1 MEDDQDHGDR
11 EPQPLISR
19 AVHRGRGVSENP
31 GNRFEA
37 NHHQPDP
44 EWDHAQDPSP
54 ETVLLDD
61 DTQNI
66 LAHNDSPDIGFDT
79 SINPYRGCEHGCVYC
94 YARPTHEYLG
104 MSAGLDFETRILV
117 KRRAATLLRAALAAP
132 GWRPRLIAASGVT
145 DCYQPIERDLRL
157 TRACLEVLAEF
168 RNPVA
173 IITKNHLVTRDRDVL
188 ARLAADNAALVTIT
202 VTSLRPE
209 LARTLEPRA
218 SAPAARLA
226 AIRTLAEAGIPVG
239 INIGPVIPGLTDQ
252 EIPAILAA
260 CAAAGARHAGY
271 TMLRLPHGVKE
282 LFETWLGDHYP
293 LAKDKVLNRLRGMRG
308 GDLYNAEYGSRMTG
322 EGVFAQQIADLFT
335 VARRRAG
342 LAEHWPTLSTAAF
355 RSPWGVQQTIF
366 G

>member
-1 MEDDQDHGDR
+1 MDHDDGEP
-11 EPQPLISR
+11 EPQPLLSR
-19 AVHRGRGVSENP
+19 AAHRGRGVSDNP

-37 NHHQPDP
+37 THHQPDP
-44 EWDHAQDPSP
+44 EWDHAQDPAP

-61 DTQNI
+61 DTQGI

-117 KRRAATLLRAALAAP
+117 KRRAPALLRAALAAP
-132 GWRPRLIAASGVT
+132 GWRPRTIAASGVT

-168 RNPVA
+168 RNPVG

-188 ARLAADNAALVTIT
+188 ARLAADGAALVTIT
-202 VTSLRPE
+202 VTTLRPD

-218 SAPAARLA
+218 SSPAARLA
-226 AIRTLAEAGIPVG
+226 AIRTLTEAGIPVG
-239 INIGPVIPGLTDQ
+239 VNVAPVIPGLTDH

-260 CAAAGARHAGY
+260 AAAAGAGHAGY
-271 TMLRLPHGVKE
+271 TLLRLPHGVKA
-282 LFETWLGDHYP
+282 LFETWLGDHQP
-293 LAKDKVLNRLRGMRG
+293 LAKDKILNRLRAMRG
-308 GDLYNAEYGSRMTG
+308 GGLYDADFATRMSG
-322 EGVFAQQIADLFT
+322 AGVFAQQIADLFS

-342 LAEHWPTLSTAAF
+342 LAEHWPALNTAAF